1 MVDRDRYMEKLHEQD
16 GIFLEPRSYRLKE
29 IETIG
34 FNAPLFSPLRE
45 YQYHKEAGNS
55 YVNGNYLSC
64 IFSCV
69 GVVEQTLR
77 HEYIE
82 IAHDKEKAIKEVNN
96 LTFGRLIGQIDR
108 LNNICGKFKRI
119 ESFIEDAKNINK
131 IRNEI
136 AVHPKYLDIFYHT
149 DDDQRLRDKRIAEDI
164 KGRLRLI
171 ISVDPSIKSE
181 KKEEKFKELLSTI
194 KIGPQTKKFTLG
206 TILDNNFSVG
216 DTYIDPETT
225 LETIGEYMIEI
236 SAKLSY
242 RLMKKIVEGIYA
254 ENES

>member
-1 MVDRDRYMEKLHEQD
+1 MVDKNEYIEKLRERD
-16 GIFLEPRSYRLKE
+16 EIFIEPRAYRLKE

-34 FNAPLFSPLRE
+34 FNAPLFSPSRE
-45 YQYHKEAGNS
+45 YQYHEEAINS

-82 IAHDKEKAIKEVNN
+82 MAQDKEKAIKEVNN
-96 LTFGRLIGQIDR
+96 LTFGQLIYQIDR

-119 ESFIEDAKNINK
+119 ESFIEDAKNINE

-136 AVHPKYLDIFYHT
+136 AIHPKYLDIFYHT
-149 DDDQRLRDKRIAEDI
+149 DDDQRRRDKRIAEDI
-164 KGRLRLI
+164 KRRLRLI
-171 ISVDPSIKSE
+171 IHVDPSIKSE
-181 KKEEKFKELLSTI
+181 KKEEKFKELLS
-194 KIGPQTKKFTLG
+194 KEMGPQTKRFTLG
-206 TILDNNFSVG
+206 TILDNNFGVG
-216 DTYIDPETT
+216 GTYIDPETT
-225 LETIGEYMIEI
+225 LEIIGGYIIEI

-242 RLMKKIVEGIYA
+242 RLMKRIVEGICA
-254 ENES
+254 ENEN